1 MTTPLDNIISILLPG
16 SKQRDTTEERFQ
28 AIWGELKLLGW
39 KAMKSARYEWVNTT
53 PYNHATPTPVLQ
65 LFLTLGVPDTRQHR
79 VDVCLSCRR
88 GCSEY
93 GAGHVQGCR
102 CGN

>member
-53 PYNHATPTPVLQ
+53 P
-65 LFLTLGVPDTRQHR
+65 
-79 VDVCLSCRR
+79 
-88 GCSEY
+88 
-93 GAGHVQGCR
+93 
-102 CGN
+102 